1 MSWPALLELNKI
13 SKTFTSKDGESIQA
27 VKNVSLSLKHG
38 ECLSIVGESGCGKST
53 LARIICF
60 LNKPDS
66 GNIIFKGDDITR
78 LKGKALKNHYQ
89 NIQMIFQDPLASFS
103 PRMKIDQFLI
113 EPFIIFRLVSKKNAL
128 NKAKEML
135 QQVGLTE
142 HMLNRYPGELSGG
155 QLQRVV
161 ITRAINL
168 MPEII
173 VSDESTSALDV
184 SVQKQIIELLQ
195 KLRQEYSFSM
205 IFITHDL
212 AVAENISERILV
224 MKEGEILEQ
233 LNSYNIKKE
242 ANHPYTKKLIDSVF
256 QF

>member
-1 MSWPALLELNKI
+1 MSWPALLELKEMN
-13 SKTFTSKDGESIQA
+13 KTFTSKNGESIQA
-27 VKNVSLSLKHG
+27 VKDVSLSLKGG

-53 LARIICF
+53 LARIIC
-60 LNKPDS
+60 LLTKPDS
-66 GNIIFKGDDITR
+66 GNIIFKGDDITT
-78 LKGKALKNHYQ
+78 LNGKALKKHYQ

-103 PRMKIDQFLI
+103 PRMKIGQFLV
-113 EPFIIFRLVSKKNAL
+113 EPLIIFRLASKKNAL

-135 QQVGLTE
+135 QQVGLAE
-142 HMLNRYPGELSGG
+142 DMLNRFPGELSGG

-173 VSDESTSALDV
+173 ISDESTSALDV

-195 KLRQEYSFSM
+195 KLREETTFSM

-233 LNSYNIKKE
+233 ISSYNIKRE